1 MLIIILVMAAILV
14 LCGLVLT
21 YVAFP
26 HRGADVPTAPW
37 LGKSMAKAVDAL
49 PTLDA
54 EDDDQPR
61 TAGSPL
67 DQRAPR

>member
-1 MLIIILVMAAILV
+1 VLTVILIMVAILA

-26 HRGADVPTAPW
+26 HRGAAVPAAPW
-37 LGKSMAKAVDAL
+37 LGKGMAKAVDAL

-54 EDDDQPR
+54 EEDGEPR
-61 TAGSPL
+61 STGSPL
-67 DQRAPR
+67 DQRAGR

>member
-1 MLIIILVMAAILV
+1 MLTIILVMAAILV

-26 HRGADVPTAPW
+26 HRGEDVPAAPW
-37 LGKSMAKAVDAL
+37 LGKGMAKAVDAL
-49 PTLDA
+49 PVLEG
-54 EDDDQPR
+54 EDERAR

-67 DQRAPR
+67 DQHSSR